1 MSSLKKCWK
10 IFSQG
15 ENSKK
20 TKQEAQLN
28 YKQKKEVRERE
39 KSETE
44 IGKKIVQRNLC
55 QIVLKVNAVQH
66 PFRRLSKDTETIL
79 QLNDLIGWAHS
90 DKPNKLWEQIL
101 VNRAVKSLNAQAII
115 HTLISTLSHIYK
127 YTKQLSQALE
137 SSDNWCV
144 EWEFNFFSRNTSEF

>member
-1 MSSLKKCWK
+1 MSSLKKCRK

-90 DKPNKLWEQIL
+90 DKPNKL
-101 VNRAVKSLNAQAII
+101 
-115 HTLISTLSHIYK
+115 
-127 YTKQLSQALE
+127 
-137 SSDNWCV
+137 
-144 EWEFNFFSRNTSEF
+144 